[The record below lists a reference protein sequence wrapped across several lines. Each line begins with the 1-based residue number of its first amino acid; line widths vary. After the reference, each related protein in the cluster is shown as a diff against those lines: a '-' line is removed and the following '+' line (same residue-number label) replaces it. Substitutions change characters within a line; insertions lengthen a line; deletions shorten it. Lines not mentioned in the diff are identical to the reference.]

1 MEITKRSPLTDELN
15 TLDLP
20 ITLEQLVGWKSGML
34 IQNVMPQLN
43 DEQREF
49 LITGIYPGECDD

>member
-1 MEITKRSPLTDELN
+1 MF
-15 TLDLP
+15 LP
-20 ITLEQLVGWKSGML
+20 ITNDELERWQNGEL

-49 LITGIYPGECDD
+49 LMTGITPSEWKERFG